1 MIGKTICHFKILE
14 KLGQGAMGIVYKA
27 EDTKL
32 KRKVAIKVLPQD
44 LTRDEEAKKRFV
56 NEARAASA
64 LDHPNVGTIYE
75 IEETEDGQIFIV
87 MAYYAGGTIKD
98 RLEKGPLPVDEAVRI
113 ATDIAR
119 GLAKAH
125 TKGVVHRDIKPANIM
140 LTEDGQIKIVDFGL
154 AKLAGGSQLTK
165 TGITMGT
172 IAYMSPEQAQG
183 IAVDYRTDIWSLAV
197 VLYEMLTGR
206 LPFKGEYDQAV
217 VYLIV
222 NKDPEPMIQS
232 GIEIPKELASIVE
245 RAMKKELDERY
256 SSTTALLSDLQN
268 LSNVSAQKPTEE
280 DSVASRTD
288 RYSDVPRIFLSYK
301 RNAEPDQSVAM
312 QLNEALSR
320 HYDIFIDQDMSV
332 GERWVERI
340 MAELEKA
347 DFLVTLLS
355 ANSIQSEMVQE
366 ELKTAHNLA
375 KQNGGRPKIL
385 PVRLEYRKA
394 FQYPISEYLDSINW
408 AFWEKDTDTSRIIDE
423 LRQAIEGAGL
433 PISNTK
439 SKAKIIQASTDQPIP
454 QPFAQAQPAK
464 SASLES
470 PEGTMDPESHFYIE
484 RAGDGI
490 AMEAIKRQGVTIT
503 IKAPRQMGKSSLLI
517 RITQAST
524 EIGKQAAFIDFQ
536 LFDKSAL
543 DDSDIFFQQ
552 FCTLLSDELEIEDRT
567 DEFWKMPLGNSQR
580 CSRYVGRYL
589 LKELDGPLV
598 LAMDEMETMF
608 DTEYRSDFFSMLRNW
623 HNSRATKP
631 IWKQL
636 DLALVT
642 STEPYQLIDNLN
654 QSPFNVGEII
664 ELPDFTPEEVNQL
677 NNLHGSPFSAEDE
690 RKLVELLGG
699 HPYLTRRALYVIA
712 SERMSADELFK
723 QATDERGP
731 FGDHLRYHLFRL
743 YGKDPLIQGLRNVI
757 TKNSCPD
764 ERIFFRLRGAG
775 LVKKEGQTVLP
786 RCKLY
791 AEYFREHINA

>member
-1 MIGKTICHFKILE
+1 MIGKKLLHYKILE
-14 KLGQGAMGIVYKA
+14 QLGAGGMGVVYKA

-32 KRKVAIKVLPQD
+32 KREVAIKVLPQD
-44 LTRDEEAKKRFV
+44 LTRDEEAKKRFMF
-56 NEARAASA
+56 EAQAASA
-64 LDHPNVGTIYE
+64 LDHPNVGTIHE
-75 IEETEDGQIFIV
+75 VNEAKDGQTFIV
-87 MAYYAGGTIKD
+87 MAYYGRETLKD
-98 RLEKGPLPVDEAVRI
+98 KLVKGPLAVEEAVRI
-113 ATDIAR
+113 AREIAR
-119 GLAKAH
+119 GLEKAH
-125 TKGVVHRDIKPANIM
+125 SKEVVHRDIKPANIM
-140 LTEDGQIKIVDFGL
+140 LNEDGQVKIVDFGL
-154 AKLAGGSQLTK
+154 AKLTGRTQLTK
-165 TGITMGT
+165 AGVTIGT
-172 IAYMSPEQAQG
+172 LAYMSPEQAQG
-183 IAVDYRTDIWSLAV
+183 VGVDHRTDLWALSV
-197 VLYEMLTGR
+197 VFYEMLTGEQ
-206 LPFKGEYDQAV
+206 PFRGDYDQAV
-217 VYLIV
+217 IYSILHEEHNPV
-222 NKDPEPMIQS
+222 
-232 GIEIPKELASIVE
+232 KELRKDVPNALAPIVDKG
-245 RAMKKELDERY
+245 MKKNLSERY
-256 SSTTALLSDLQN
+256 SSATEVLSDLGN
-268 LSNVSAQKPTEE
+268 IELTPQKAT
-280 DSVASRTD
+280 SVASKTEHD
-288 RYSDVPRIFLSYK
+288 SDIPRIFLSYK

-312 QLNEALSR
+312 QINEALSR
-320 HYDIFIDQDMSV
+320 HYDLFIDQDMSV

-347 DFLVTLLS
+347 DFLITLLS

-375 KQNGGRPKIL
+375 KQNNGCPKIL

-394 FQYPISEYLDSINW
+394 FQYPLSEYLDSINW
-408 AFWEKDTDTSRIIDE
+408 ALWEKDTDTSRIIDE

-433 PISNTK
+433 PISNTN

-484 RAGDGI
+484 RSGDGI

-517 RITQAST
+517 RITQAA
-524 EIGKQAAFIDFQ
+524 IQAGKQAAFIDFQ

-543 DDSDIFFQQ
+543 DDSDIFFRQ
-552 FCTLLSDELEIEDRT
+552 FCSLLSDELEIEDQT

-589 LKELDGPLV
+589 LKELSGPLV

-636 DLALVT
+636 DLVLVT

-664 ELPDFTPEEVNQL
+664 ELPDFTPEEVAQL
-677 NNLHGSPFSAEDE
+677 NELHDSPLSAEDE
-690 RKLVELLGG
+690 QQLVDLLGG
-699 HPYLTRRALYVIA
+699 HPYLTRRALYLIA
-712 SERMSADELFK
+712 CERMSAAELFK

-743 YGKDPLIQGLRNVI
+743 YGKDPLIRGLREVI

-775 LVKKEGQTVLP
+775 LIKKEGQAVLP

-791 AEYFREHINA
+791 ANYFREHINA